1 MTRITKNDLMALL
14 RVLPEYKGMT
24 DDELVKALAE
34 RAMGHAASGIDELL
48 KKSLRRRLRI
58 VK

>member
-1 MTRITKNDLMALL
+1 MTRITKNDLMAML

-24 DDELVKALAE
+24 DEELVKALAE
-34 RAMGHAASGIDELL
+34 RAYEHAASGMDELL
-48 KKSLRRRLRI
+48 KKSLRRRLHI